1 MRLDKLLEYSNI
13 GSRRKVKALIRSK
26 QVTVDGQVVRSENLN
41 VDPGF
46 QTILVEK
53 KQVIYQPHVYY
64 MMNKPQGV
72 ITAVS
77 DTTNQ
82 TVLQLVMPQDRRKG
96 LYPIG
101 RLDKDTEGLLLITD
115 NGQLGYQLLLPEKKV
130 VKCYEV
136 IVNARLTNQDY
147 LAFKKGIIFA
157 DQTQCQPAEL
167 TIKRASE
174 KESLAHLAIAEG
186 KFHQVKKMFLSVG
199 KKVIFLKRLSM
210 GPIWLDESLVPGTYR
225 PLNQAEL
232 TELRPYFTSHKKEK
246 SIENEV

>member
-1 MRLDKLLEYSNI
+1 M
-13 GSRRKVKALIRSK
+13 
-26 QVTVDGQVVRSENLN
+26 
-41 VDPGF
+41 
-46 QTILVEK
+46 
-53 KQVIYQPHVYY
+53 
-64 MMNKPQGV
+64 
-72 ITAVS
+72 
-77 DTTNQ
+77 
-82 TVLQLVMPQDRRKG
+82 
-96 LYPIG
+96 
-101 RLDKDTEGLLLITD
+101 
-115 NGQLGYQLLLPEKKV
+115 
-130 VKCYEV
+130 
-136 IVNARLTNQDY
+136 
-147 LAFKKGIIFA
+147 AFKKGIIFA